1 MRIRIL
7 LAEDHTFVREG
18 LRMILERH
26 PQFEIVGEAECGR
39 DVVRLSERL
48 EPDIVI
54 MDIAMRDMNGIEAT
68 ARIKRHSSRTKVIA
82 LTMHSD
88 RHHVLEML
96 TAGASGYILKTAGAE
111 ELTRA
116 VIAVAK
122 GRDYL
127 TPEIAGIVVESYVRG
142 QLPTAASVIDSL
154 GRREREVLRLVA
166 EGRSSKEIAALLG
179 ISAATVDTHRRNIMR
194 KLGSHSVAELT
205 KIAIREGLTE
215 LES

>member
-18 LRMILERH
+18 LRMILERR
-26 PQFEIVGEAECGR
+26 PEFEIVGEADCGR
-39 DVVRLSERL
+39 DVVQLAERL

-54 MDIAMRDMNGIEAT
+54 MDIGMRDMNGIEAT
-68 ARIKRHSSRTKVIA
+68 SRIKRRSSHTKVIA

-96 TAGASGYILKTAGAE
+96 TAGASGYVLKTAGAE
-111 ELTRA
+111 ELTQA
-116 VIAVAK
+116 VLAVAK

-142 QLPTAASVIDSL
+142 QFPSADSALDSL
-154 GRREREVLRLVA
+154 GPREREVLQLVA
-166 EGRSSKEIAALLG
+166 EGKSSKEIATRLQ

-215 LES
+215 LEG